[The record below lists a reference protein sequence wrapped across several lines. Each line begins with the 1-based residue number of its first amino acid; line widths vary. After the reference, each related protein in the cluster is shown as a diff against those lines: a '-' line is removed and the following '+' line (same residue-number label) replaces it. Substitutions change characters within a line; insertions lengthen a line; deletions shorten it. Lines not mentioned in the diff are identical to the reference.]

1 MPGQFIGQQKLRG
14 DTNYEYLDYRLSKYD
29 KSYNTIYKY
38 QFPVEQIE
46 QILGPIEF
54 QGKFFSRELAFMNKL
69 VEDSY
74 ESTPEFNITKLYDVI
89 HPKSLLAKVLFDNNP
104 NKTVSLI
111 KYYSS
116 YTYMQRNLK
125 AFSKVW
131 TY

>member
-1 MPGQFIGQQKLRG
+1 
-14 DTNYEYLDYRLSKYD
+14 
-29 KSYNTIYKY
+29 
-38 QFPVEQIE
+38 
-46 QILGPIEF
+46 
-54 QGKFFSRELAFMNKL
+54 MNKL
-69 VEDSY
+69 VKDSY

-89 HPKSLLAKVLFDNNP
+89 HPKSLLAKFLFDNNP

-131 TY
+131 TYWSLIKFLSLALFILFNRNHLFTSFK